1 MAALELQEI
10 LTARETRSR
19 RIKSFLVRYRLPLIV
34 LTLNIPGPDK
44 TPKWAEQVFST
55 GIRAARET
63 FSPLH
68 EKLCRASSGSEWY
81 GVVKGEPLSLK
92 KAAVGIEEAHPLGR
106 LFDFDLHVPD
116 APQPDRRALGL
127 EPRRCLACD
136 RPAHECARS
145 RRHELD
151 ELLRMIQSLLDAC
164 VSDQGYTLQK

>member
-1 MAALELQEI
+1 MAALELKEI

-44 TPKWAEQVFST
+44 TPKWAEQVFSA

-63 FSPLH
+63 FSPMN
-68 EKLCRASSGSEWY
+68 EKTCRASSGFEWY
-81 GVVKGEPLSLK
+81 GVVEGESLSLK

-106 LFDFDLHVPD
+106 LFDLDLHVPD
-116 APQPDRRALGL
+116 TSPPDRRALGL

-151 ELLRMIQSLLDAC
+151 ELLRIIQVVIEAYTSE
-164 VSDQGYTLQK
+164 QGYTLQK